1 MGDPSALNSLWVP
14 SFRAVGIGWTLHRQ
28 GQGYFETAYYRELE
42 IPLDSCWVLD
52 AMIGDGGRS
61 IAFVALTRPRSA
73 KPFTVDD
80 VQRLDPLRPWL
91 AHAFRPAPLDTART
105 DEAQLGAAG
114 APVTIGEMIL
124 TADGKIVFQTNSLEF
139 LLRRVLAREPG
150 DYTRHVPV
158 RDQLPAPI
166 LKFLRQIVG
175 AANGSLG
182 EPPGT
187 QVSTAYGVVTLE
199 AKWLVPAGALPAD
212 VAKDPKSC
220 LIAVT
225 IALREHAIAYA
236 ARVLRE
242 SGATPPQLRVGLQ
255 LAMGKSKPAIADE
268 LGIKPA
274 TVADLTKK
282 LYQSLD
288 VHNSVE
294 LGMKIWLQ
302 EQRNEARGFG
312 LADPR
317 ATIVRGASQAR
328 SALGSG
334 SEYLEGKGQEPASRF
349 KQNTPGRRGD
359 AWLAK
364 PHRSLKPPMRDGMSS
379 GRKP

>member
-1 MGDPSALNSLWVP
+1 VRYLET
-14 SFRAVGIGWTLHRQ
+14 GWC
-28 GQGYFETAYYRELE
+28 REIE
-42 IPLDSCWVLD
+42 APLDSCWLLD

-61 IAFVALTRPRSA
+61 IAFIALTRPRSA

-80 VQRLDPLRPWL
+80 VQRLWL
-91 AHAFRPAPLDTART
+91 AHAFRRPPLDTAGT

-139 LLRRVLAREPG
+139 LLKRVLAREPG

-158 RDQLPAPI
+158 RNQLPAPI
-166 LKFLRQIVG
+166 LKLLRQIG

-182 EPPGT
+182 EPPRT

-225 IALREHAIAYA
+225 IALREHAIANA

-242 SGATPPQLRVGLQ
+242 SGATPAQLRVGLQ
-255 LAMGKSKPAIADE
+255 LASRSPRSRM
-268 LGIKPA
+268 
-274 TVADLTKK
+274 
-282 LYQSLD
+282 
-288 VHNSVE
+288 NSA
-294 LGMKIWLQ
+294 LSPP
-302 EQRNEARGFG
+302 RFG
-312 LADPR
+312 LKSDENVSR
-317 ATIVRGASQAR
+317 ETF
-328 SALGSG
+328 
-334 SEYLEGKGQEPASRF
+334 LE
-349 KQNTPGRRGD
+349 
-359 AWLAK
+359 
-364 PHRSLKPPMRDGMSS
+364 
-379 GRKP
+379 